1 MNFNGEYVRNGFSSG
16 VNGVGQV
23 SRLDR
28 EDGGQSAFQFK
39 GEDL

>member
-1 MNFNGEYVRNGFSSG
+1 MRNGFSSG

-28 EDGGQSAFQFK
+28 GGKTKRLSIQR
-39 GEDL
+39 